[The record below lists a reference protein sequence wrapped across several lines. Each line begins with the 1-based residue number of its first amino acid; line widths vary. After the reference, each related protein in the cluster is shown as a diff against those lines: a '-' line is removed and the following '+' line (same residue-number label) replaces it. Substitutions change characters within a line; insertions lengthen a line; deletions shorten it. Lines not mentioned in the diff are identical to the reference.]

1 MMGLLRLQIREVPR
15 VVHWREDTEKRVRVM
30 IYTTALAIL
39 ITVKVDLKG
48 KLGSTQLRH
57 PSRGASKI
65 STITT
70 REVGVGSDW

>member
-15 VVHWREDTEKRVRVM
+15 VVHWREDAEKRVRVM